1 MMKIFVSKI
10 WYETKNDSNII
21 KHWSVKFQSQAPKVT
36 AVYELQ
42 RQIRMHSISDEW
54 TQDWKAC

>member
-42 RQIRMHSISDEW
+42 RQIRMHSISDE
-54 TQDWKAC
+54 